1 MVDNV
6 HNSENDVTQ
15 VLGGAFACALNLFR
29 EGPMTQSST
38 CLPNQFS
45 VGSKYVIESRGFD
58 DEGAQVLH
66 RYVEFPD
73 GRIINLATSKAAAA
87 RFVASERR
95 S

>member
-1 MVDNV
+1 
-6 HNSENDVTQ
+6 
-15 VLGGAFACALNLFR
+15 
-29 EGPMTQSST
+29 MTQSSAR
-38 CLPNQFS
+38 LPNRFP